1 MGKNAIVGQSGG
13 PTSVINASLA
23 GVFESCKSRGADIVY
38 GMCNGVAGL
47 LEERVVDL
55 STLLTDDLDIELLK
69 RTPSSFL
76 GSCRY
81 KLPDWHTDEAV
92 YKKLFAILEKLDI
105 GYFFYIGGNDSMDT
119 IGKLAEYGECI
130 QSDIR
135 FMGVPKTIDNDLM
148 VTDHTPGYGSAA
160 KYIGVVMKEIIRDAT
175 VYGTKYVTVV
185 EIMGRN
191 AGWLTAAAALA
202 KSGAKLESKDIVSPL
217 WESLTTRPSLP
228 NTPCELLTV
237 EQTGATAAQRIAM
250 VRDELK
256 KAGATALA
264 VTGLDC
270 VGWLTNMRARDLP
283 CTPLAVAY
291 ALVTMDS
298 CTLFIAPGRLNDA
311 DAKTLAD
318 NGVSL
323 RDYPEL
329 IDTVHALPAEEVFL
343 VDEKTTNYDLYCAL
357 NEHKTVTGADPIFAL
372 KGVKNPVELANIRE
386 CHVRDGVAMVRFQMD
401 LEKAIAEGKILH
413 ETDIEK
419 MLQKRRA
426 EMPGYFEDSFDT
438 IAAYGPNAAMMHYH
452 AEGEVDSVIEPRG
465 FLLVDNGGQYDCGT
479 TDITRTYPVGPLTEN
494 ERKYYTW
501 TLQSHIDIARAVF
514 LDYCT
519 GFALDSFA
527 RGPLWAHKIN
537 YRCGTGHGVGY
548 ISSVH
553 EGPQSLRPQNPIVF
567 KEGMTITD
575 EPGVYETDEVGIR
588 IENELECVDAGTNQY
603 GHWLKFEPLTLVPI
617 STEPVIVDE
626 LTRDQINWLNAYHA
640 HVYEMLSP
648 RLTEEEKTWLKAKT
662 APIDR

>member
-1 MGKNAIVGQSGG
+1 MTPNQKIAALRAAAQAAGAHGVLLMTSDPHSSEYLPAYYNSLPFFSGFTG
-13 PTSVINASLA
+13 ENSTLVVTLTGSALWCDGRFYVQGDRQLA
-23 GVFESCKSRGADIVY
+23 GTEIECMHAGSA
-38 GMCNGVAGL
+38 GVPTVEEYLTAHFAAGQ
-47 LEERVVDL
+47 
-55 STLLTDDLDIELLK
+55 TLLLD
-69 RTPSSFL
+69 
-76 GSCRY
+76 GSCV
-81 KLPDWHTDEAV
+81 PATIAN
-92 YKKLFAILEKLDI
+92 
-105 GYFFYIGGNDSMDT
+105 GY
-119 IGKLAEYGECI
+119 
-130 QSDIR
+130 
-135 FMGVPKTIDNDLM
+135 
-148 VTDHTPGYGSAA
+148 
-160 KYIGVVMKEIIRDAT
+160 
-175 VYGTKYVTVV
+175 
-185 EIMGRN
+185 
-191 AGWLTAAAALA
+191 AAALA

-343 VDEKTTNYDLYCAL
+343 VDEKATNYDLYCAL

-372 KGVKNPVELANIRE
+372 KGVKNLVELANIRE

-465 FLLVDNGGQYDCGT
+465 FLLVDNGGQYNCGT

-588 IENELECVDAGTNQY
+588 IENELECIDLGENQY
-603 GHWLKFEPLTLVPI
+603 GHWLGFAPLTLVPI
-617 STEPVIVDE
+617 STEPVLVDE
-626 LTRDQINWLNAYHA
+626 LSRDQINWLNDYHA

>member
-1 MGKNAIVGQSGG
+1 MTTNEKIAALRAAAQAAGAYGVLLMTSDPHSSEYLPAYYNSLPFFSGFTG
-13 PTSVINASLA
+13 ENSTLVVTLTGSALWCDGRFYVQGDRQLA
-23 GVFESCKSRGADIVY
+23 GTEIECMHAGSA
-38 GMCNGVAGL
+38 GVPTVEEYLTAHFAAGQ
-47 LEERVVDL
+47 
-55 STLLTDDLDIELLK
+55 TLLLD
-69 RTPSSFL
+69 
-76 GSCRY
+76 GSCV
-81 KLPDWHTDEAV
+81 PATIAN
-92 YKKLFAILEKLDI
+92 
-105 GYFFYIGGNDSMDT
+105 GY
-119 IGKLAEYGECI
+119 
-130 QSDIR
+130 
-135 FMGVPKTIDNDLM
+135 
-148 VTDHTPGYGSAA
+148 
-160 KYIGVVMKEIIRDAT
+160 
-175 VYGTKYVTVV
+175 
-185 EIMGRN
+185 
-191 AGWLTAAAALA
+191 AAALA

-318 NGVSL
+318 NGVAL

-329 IDTVHALPAEEVFL
+329 IDAVHALPAEEVFL
-343 VDEKTTNYDLYCAL
+343 VDEKATNYDLYCAL

-372 KGVKNPVELANIRE
+372 KGVKSPVELANIRE
-386 CHVRDGVAMVRFQMD
+386 CHVRDGVAVVRFQMD

-626 LTRDQINWLNAYHA
+626 LTRDQINWLNAYPA

>member
-1 MGKNAIVGQSGG
+1 MTTNEKIAALRAAAQAAGAHGVLLMTSDPHSSEYLPAYYNSLPFFSGFTG
-13 PTSVINASLA
+13 ENSTLVVTLTGSALWCDGRFYVQGDRQLA
-23 GVFESCKSRGADIVY
+23 GTEIECMHAGSA
-38 GMCNGVAGL
+38 GVPTVEEYLTAHFAAGQ
-47 LEERVVDL
+47 
-55 STLLTDDLDIELLK
+55 TLLLD
-69 RTPSSFL
+69 
-76 GSCRY
+76 GSCV
-81 KLPDWHTDEAV
+81 PATIAN
-92 YKKLFAILEKLDI
+92 
-105 GYFFYIGGNDSMDT
+105 GY
-119 IGKLAEYGECI
+119 
-130 QSDIR
+130 
-135 FMGVPKTIDNDLM
+135 
-148 VTDHTPGYGSAA
+148 
-160 KYIGVVMKEIIRDAT
+160 
-175 VYGTKYVTVV
+175 
-185 EIMGRN
+185 
-191 AGWLTAAAALA
+191 AAALA

-343 VDEKTTNYDLYCAL
+343 VDEKATNYDLYCAL

-588 IENELECVDAGTNQY
+588 IENELECIDLGENQY
-603 GHWLKFEPLTLVPI
+603 GHWLGFAPLTLVPI
-617 STEPVIVDE
+617 STEPVLVDE
-626 LTRDQINWLNAYHA
+626 LSRDQINWLNDYHT

-648 RLTEEEKTWLKAKT
+648 RLNEDEKVWLKEKCA
-662 APIDR
+662 AIGR

>member
-1 MGKNAIVGQSGG
+1 MTTNEKIAALRAAAQAAGAHGVLLMTSDPHSSEYLPAYYNSLPFFSGFTG
-13 PTSVINASLA
+13 ENSTLVVTLTGSALWCDGRFYVQGDRQLA
-23 GVFESCKSRGADIVY
+23 GTEIECMHAGSA
-38 GMCNGVAGL
+38 GVPTVEEYLTAHFAAGQ
-47 LEERVVDL
+47 
-55 STLLTDDLDIELLK
+55 TLLLD
-69 RTPSSFL
+69 
-76 GSCRY
+76 GSCV
-81 KLPDWHTDEAV
+81 PATIAN
-92 YKKLFAILEKLDI
+92 
-105 GYFFYIGGNDSMDT
+105 GY
-119 IGKLAEYGECI
+119 
-130 QSDIR
+130 
-135 FMGVPKTIDNDLM
+135 
-148 VTDHTPGYGSAA
+148 
-160 KYIGVVMKEIIRDAT
+160 
-175 VYGTKYVTVV
+175 
-185 EIMGRN
+185 
-191 AGWLTAAAALA
+191 AAALA

-298 CTLFIAPGRLNDA
+298 CTLFIAPGRLNDT

-343 VDEKTTNYDLYCAL
+343 VDEKATNYDLYCAL

-640 HVYEMLSP
+640 HVHEMLSP

>member
-1 MGKNAIVGQSGG
+1 MTTNEKIAALRAAAQAAGAYGVLLMTSDPHSSEYLPAYYNSLPFFSGFTG
-13 PTSVINASLA
+13 ENSTLVVTLTGSALWCDGRFYVQGDRQLA
-23 GVFESCKSRGADIVY
+23 GTEIECMHAGSA
-38 GMCNGVAGL
+38 GVPTVEEYLTAHFAAGQ
-47 LEERVVDL
+47 
-55 STLLTDDLDIELLK
+55 TLLLD
-69 RTPSSFL
+69 
-76 GSCRY
+76 GSCV
-81 KLPDWHTDEAV
+81 PATIAN
-92 YKKLFAILEKLDI
+92 
-105 GYFFYIGGNDSMDT
+105 GY
-119 IGKLAEYGECI
+119 
-130 QSDIR
+130 
-135 FMGVPKTIDNDLM
+135 
-148 VTDHTPGYGSAA
+148 
-160 KYIGVVMKEIIRDAT
+160 
-175 VYGTKYVTVV
+175 
-185 EIMGRN
+185 
-191 AGWLTAAAALA
+191 AAALA

-318 NGVSL
+318 NGVAL

-329 IDTVHALPAEEVFL
+329 IDAVHALPAEEVFL
-343 VDEKTTNYDLYCAL
+343 VDEKATNYDLYCAL

-372 KGVKNPVELANIRE
+372 KGVKSPVELANIRE
-386 CHVRDGVAMVRFQMD
+386 CHVRDGVAVVRFQMD

-626 LTRDQINWLNAYHA
+626 LTRDQINWLNAYHT

>member
-1 MGKNAIVGQSGG
+1 MTTNEKIAALRAAAQAAGAHGVLLMTSDPHSSEYLPAYYNSLPFFSGFTG
-13 PTSVINASLA
+13 ENSTLVVTLTGSALWCDGRFYVQGDRQLA
-23 GVFESCKSRGADIVY
+23 GTEIECMHAGSA
-38 GMCNGVAGL
+38 GVPTVEEYLTAHFAAGQ
-47 LEERVVDL
+47 
-55 STLLTDDLDIELLK
+55 TLLLD
-69 RTPSSFL
+69 
-76 GSCRY
+76 GSCV
-81 KLPDWHTDEAV
+81 PATIAN
-92 YKKLFAILEKLDI
+92 
-105 GYFFYIGGNDSMDT
+105 GY
-119 IGKLAEYGECI
+119 
-130 QSDIR
+130 
-135 FMGVPKTIDNDLM
+135 
-148 VTDHTPGYGSAA
+148 
-160 KYIGVVMKEIIRDAT
+160 
-175 VYGTKYVTVV
+175 
-185 EIMGRN
+185 
-191 AGWLTAAAALA
+191 AAALA

-343 VDEKTTNYDLYCAL
+343 VDEKATNYDLYCAL

-465 FLLVDNGGQYDCGT
+465 FLLVDNGGQYNCGT

-626 LTRDQINWLNAYHA
+626 LTRDQINWLNDYHA
-640 HVYEMLSP
+640 HVYEVLSP
-648 RLTEEEKTWLKAKT
+648 RLNEDEKVWLKEKCA
-662 APIDR
+662 AIGR

>member
-1 MGKNAIVGQSGG
+1 MKKLRWGVIGAGGIADRRTIPGMMLAENAELIAVMDIHAEQVEKIRQKYGAKRGY
-13 PTSVINASLA
+13 TKEEDLLA
-23 GVFESCKSRGADIVY
+23 DPE
-38 GMCNGVAGL
+38 
-47 LEERVVDL
+47 VD
-55 STLLTDDLDIELLK
+55 
-69 RTPSSFL
+69 
-76 GSCRY
+76 
-81 KLPDWHTDEAV
+81 AV
-92 YKKLFAILEKLDI
+92 YIATPIVLHAKQA
-105 GYFFYIGGNDSMDT
+105 
-119 IGKLAEYGECI
+119 KLAADYG
-130 QSDIR
+130 
-135 FMGVPKTIDNDLM
+135 
-148 VTDHTPGYGSAA
+148 
-160 KYIGVVMKEIIRDAT
+160 
-175 VYGTKYVTVV
+175 
-185 EIMGRN
+185 
-191 AGWLTAAAALA
+191 
-202 KSGAKLESKDIVSPL
+202 KDIL
-217 WESLTTRPSLP
+217 IE
-228 NTPCELLTV
+228 
-237 EQTGATAAQRIAM
+237 
-250 VRDELK
+250 K
-256 KAGATALA
+256 
-264 VTGLDC
+264 
-270 VGWLTNMRARDLP
+270 
-283 CTPLAVAY
+283 PLAMTSDEGQAV
-291 ALVTMDS
+291 
-298 CTLFIAPGRLNDA
+298 I
-311 DAKTLAD
+311 
-318 NGVSL
+318 
-323 RDYPEL
+323 DYCER
-329 IDTVHALPAEEVFL
+329 
-343 VDEKTTNYDLYCAL
+343 
-357 NEHKTVTGADPIFAL
+357 
-372 KGVKNPVELANIRE
+372 KGVKISAGFMMRFDT
-386 CHVRDGVAMVRFQMD
+386 HVMSMK
-401 LEKAIAEGKILH
+401 KAIAEGKILH

>member
-1 MGKNAIVGQSGG
+1 MTTNEKIAALRAAAQAAGAHGVLLMTSDPHSSEYLPAYYNSLPFFSGFTG
-13 PTSVINASLA
+13 ENSTLVVTLTGSALWCDGRFYVQGDRQLA
-23 GVFESCKSRGADIVY
+23 GTEIECMHAGSA
-38 GMCNGVAGL
+38 GVPTVEEYLTAHFAAGQ
-47 LEERVVDL
+47 
-55 STLLTDDLDIELLK
+55 TLLLD
-69 RTPSSFL
+69 
-76 GSCRY
+76 GSCV
-81 KLPDWHTDEAV
+81 PATIAN
-92 YKKLFAILEKLDI
+92 
-105 GYFFYIGGNDSMDT
+105 GY
-119 IGKLAEYGECI
+119 
-130 QSDIR
+130 
-135 FMGVPKTIDNDLM
+135 
-148 VTDHTPGYGSAA
+148 
-160 KYIGVVMKEIIRDAT
+160 
-175 VYGTKYVTVV
+175 
-185 EIMGRN
+185 
-191 AGWLTAAAALA
+191 AAALA

-343 VDEKTTNYDLYCAL
+343 VDEKATNYDLYCAL

-479 TDITRTYPVGPLTEN
+479 TDITRTYPVGPLTDN
-494 ERKYYTW
+494 ERRYYTW
-501 TLQSHIDIARAVF
+501 VLQSHIDMARAVF

-519 GFALDSFA
+519 GFALDTFA
-527 RGPLWAHKIN
+527 RGPVWAHKVN
-537 YRCGTGHGVGY
+537 YRCGTGHGVGF
-548 ISSVH
+548 ISGVH
-553 EGPQSLRPQNPIVF
+553 EGPQSLRPNNPIIF
-567 KEGMTITD
+567 KPGMTITD
-575 EPGVYETDEVGIR
+575 EPGIYETDEVGIR
-588 IENELECVDAGTNQY
+588 IENELECVDLGDNQY
-603 GHWLKFEPLTLVPI
+603 GHWLGFAPLTLVPI
-617 STEPVIVDE
+617 ATEPVLVDE
-626 LTRDQINWLNAYHA
+626 LSRDQINWLNDYHA

-648 RLTEEEKTWLKAKT
+648 RLHEDEKVWLKEKCA
-662 APIDR
+662 AIGR